1 MYNRLL
7 DFLNENNILNKYQF
21 GFRNN
26 HSTYMALVILLENL
40 LKALDNG
47 ECAIGI
53 FFGFPKGFWYRWSRY
68 LIR

>member
-7 DFLNENNILNKYQF
+7 DFLNKNSILNKYQF

-40 LKALDNG
+40 RNALDNG

-53 FFGFPKGFWYRWSRY
+53 FF
-68 LIR
+68 

>member
-1 MYNRLL
+1 MACRLVGAKPL
-7 DFLNENNILNKYQF
+7 SEPMFRSDKNKNDILNKYQF

-40 LKALDNG
+40 NALDNG

-53 FFGFPKGFWYRWSRY
+53 FLDF
-68 LIR
+68 

>member
-7 DFLNENNILNKYQF
+7 DFLNENIILNKYQF
-21 GFRNN
+21 RFRNN

-40 LKALDNG
+40 RNALDNG

-53 FFGFPKGFWYRWSRY
+53 FFLFPKGF
-68 LIR
+68 